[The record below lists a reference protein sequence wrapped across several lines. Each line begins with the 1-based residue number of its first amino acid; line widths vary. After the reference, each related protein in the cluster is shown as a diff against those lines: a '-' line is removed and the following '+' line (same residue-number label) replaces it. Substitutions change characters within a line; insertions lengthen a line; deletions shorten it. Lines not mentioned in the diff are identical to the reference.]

1 MTANGTRVLANTRS
15 VDALQNDELSQN
27 KLFSPEARRISS
39 VLENCISQFEIAT
52 TLSALLQLNDVST
65 VVSNELSKAL
75 NEHQMLSERLEKLE
89 GIKQET
95 EEGEGGEARKRAR
108 AKLEKDIKNSF
119 KDLLRLFRAHPDAIL
134 ALKAVQGL
142 EVDQSAYKL
151 IRGLK
156 TFHSHMV
163 ERLLTSP
170 DEELHLLLCKPVS
183 SFPTHELKDIV
194 TKELEIAA
202 NIKKT
207 DEKISMKKSE
217 IQKLQDSLQRDTQ
230 EVHRPVSVIADK
242 QCPPNTGTSKKELLQ
257 EEIDRQT
264 IQLNNLI
271 LENRQAEKELQV
283 RNEKVETEIEYLLQD
298 FDAKIEQYQAD
309 LELNEIDH
317 EREEEEIRNLEK
329 LFSVLEVEWNQ
340 ILERR
345 QLEEEKKQE
354 EIRELEL
361 KTKAAILAQ
370 AWWRGYSVRKA
381 LKNKSKNKKA
391 KKGKGKKK

>member
-1 MTANGTRVLANTRS
+1 MM
-15 VDALQNDELSQN
+15 DAVHNDELSQN

-207 DEKISMKKSE
+207 DEKYTC
-217 IQKLQDSLQRDTQ
+217 KLL
-230 EVHRPVSVIADK
+230 VFLP
-242 QCPPNTGTSKKELLQ
+242 
-257 EEIDRQT
+257 RQ
-264 IQLNNLI
+264 
-271 LENRQAEKELQV
+271 